1 MTVEIKQLIQAP
13 ACTTQWLKNLLD
25 PVALACRFEKS
36 APAVHL
42 APRRGPNGA
51 FGGSFSK
58 IEYWNNCVYI
68 GVFGRFTSSR
78 GIRALYLHEISH
90 LLVFGIEFK
99 RGEKYSNHGPIFLL
113 TYLTLLHRSTL
124 YIQDFQL
131 DAVDCIGLYDFRDRP
146 SDVSVDL
153 LEHDWK
159 AGVLSFGLKHYKT
172 LSADRDLPAEL
183 IPARALDL
191 WQADLAGKQ
200 KEEKAVE
207 QKSQREAAEKTEL
220 TIKCESQYRE
230 IQRLKK
236 EREISRAWR
245 LLFLK
250 DWMPTVVIGG
260 VFSVFVFS
268 VGYGLGLVRALP

>member
-1 MTVEIKQLIQAP
+1 MTIEINQLIRAP

-51 FGGSFSK
+51 LGGSFSK
-58 IEYWNNCVYI
+58 IEYWNNCVHI
-68 GVFGRFTSSR
+68 GVLGLFTSSR

-99 RGEKYSNHGPIFLL
+99 RGEKFSNHGPIFLL
-113 TYLTLLHRSTL
+113 TYLTLLHRSAQ
-124 YIQDFQL
+124 YIQGFQHN
-131 DAVDCIGLYDFRDRP
+131 AVDCISLYDFSNRP
-146 SDVSVDL
+146 FDLPVDFS
-153 LEHDWK
+153 EHDWR
-159 AGVLSFGLKHYKT
+159 ALVLSFGLRHYKT
-172 LSADRDLPAEL
+172 LSADDALPAEL

-191 WQADLAGKQ
+191 WHAGLAAKQ
-200 KEEKAVE
+200 QEEQAVE
-207 QKSQREAAEKTEL
+207 HKKQREAAEKSQL
-220 TIKCESQYRE
+220 SIKCESQERE

-250 DWMPTVVIGG
+250 DWMPTVVVGG
-260 VFSVFVFS
+260 FFSVAVFS
-268 VGYGLGLVRALP
+268 VGYGLGLARALP